1 MSSLS
6 NEIKQRSDMI
16 FEHDSIKLLCV
27 LNESMVRERG
37 ERREGERKEMI
48 LRMSTGVVGYEV
60 G

>member
-6 NEIKQRSDMI
+6 NEIRQRSDMI

-27 LNESMVRERG
+27 LNESMVRER
-37 ERREGERKEMI
+37 ERERKEMI